1 MDPNKLR
8 PGEILA
14 AVAGVVLAISLFL
27 PAFSPNPDNKHA
39 EVAGSHT
46 DVSIWADSKILS
58 IIFLAAAVAPIVLVY
73 IIIRRHKLSWP
84 RGEMTAVIGLI
95 ASTLLVYIG
104 IISRPGDPS
113 GEIGLA
119 YGWFIALAAAILVAL
134 GGAVRSSEV
143 ERERKPPGVL

>member
-14 AVAGVVLAISLFL
+14 AVAGVVLAIAVFL
-27 PAFSPNPDNKHA
+27 PAFSPNRANKHA

-46 DVSIWADSKILS
+46 DVSLWMDSKIVS
-58 IIFLAAAVAPIVLVY
+58 IIILIAAVAPIVLVY
-73 IIIRRHKLSWP
+73 IIIRRHRLSWP

-104 IISRPGDPS
+104 VIDRPGDPS

-119 YGWFIALAAAILVAL
+119 YGWFIALVAAIVVAV
-134 GGAVRSSEV
+134 GGALRSSEV
-143 ERERKPPGVL
+143 ERERKPPGVM